1 MYNRVIDD
9 TELLFAVGGEGDGG
23 GCKGQEDLG
32 TFGVLGQPGQHEH
45 DVKLRRQM
53 DLRSRGPQLADIYR
67 ETTFIGIIYS
77 LSCNPMKYL

>member
-32 TFGVLGQPGQHEH
+32 TFGVLGQHEH

-53 DLRSRGPQLADIYR
+53 D
-67 ETTFIGIIYS
+67 
-77 LSCNPMKYL
+77 